1 MISNSKF
8 REILN
13 SFDETFQ
20 EYKYRNMSN
29 LEALAKTFEDFEL
42 IMNSGDLEKTT
53 VLVRYSELVL
63 KQPYVFHKSK
73 DIIIK
78 LLDEVDYEILRHILS
93 ECEYEELITRKKEVL
108 YNLSQKQLTN
118 NARAM
123 WYYDEMIDEV
133 NNYYNS
139 ITSKVKTPD
148 QIAKEVLER
157 FKRDCRN
164 TKSEKIG
171 VYTTLAERLLEDGLT
186 ETVELKHI
194 EMTLK
199 EFNVDDVGEQLSK
212 NEKQKLQFRIERVLK
227 RLADN

>member
-1 MISNSKF
+1 MIPKLNY
-8 REILN
+8 REILK

-42 IMNSGDLEKTT
+42 IMNSGDLEKATI
-53 VLVRYSELVL
+53 LVRYSELVL

-78 LLDEVDYEILRHILS
+78 LLNEVDYEILRHTLS
-93 ECEYEELITRKKEVL
+93 ESEYEELIKRKKDVL
-108 YNLSQKQLTN
+108 YNLSKKQLTN

-139 ITSKVKTPD
+139 ITSKDKTPD
-148 QIAKEVLER
+148 QIAKEVLDR

-171 VYTTLAERLLEDGLT
+171 VYTTLAERLLEDGLADT
-186 ETVELKHI
+186 IELKHI
-194 EMTLK
+194 ENSLK
-199 EFNVDDVGEQLSK
+199 EFNVDEVGEQLSK
-212 NEKQKLQFRIERVLK
+212 NEKQKLQLRIERVLE
-227 RLADN
+227 RMADN